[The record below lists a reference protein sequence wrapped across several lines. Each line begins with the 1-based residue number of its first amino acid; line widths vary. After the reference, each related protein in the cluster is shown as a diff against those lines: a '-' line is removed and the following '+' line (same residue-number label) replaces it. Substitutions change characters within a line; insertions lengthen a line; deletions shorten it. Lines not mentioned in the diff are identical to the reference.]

1 MSQLERFI
9 KYLSVEKQ
17 ASNHTIDGYRLDIQQ
32 FIELLAD
39 GDENFD
45 NWGKFDRDDA
55 RSYLQELHKL
65 SLSKNSIS
73 RKLASMRSFYKF
85 LLLEGVVKS
94 NPFMRLPA
102 MGRERKLPQVMS
114 LGAIERLI
122 NAVEPYWRDQ
132 LARGL
137 AKNEEIAAF
146 ILARD
151 KALIEVIY
159 SGGLR
164 IGEAVG
170 LNFKDVDILGGSVL
184 VHGKGKKE
192 RLCALG
198 RPART
203 ALRSYLQQRRLRSPM
218 ETPTSPV
225 FINRNCGRLNARSF
239 QRNLKAYLLEFFGD
253 ARCHRRGNIFAVIR
267 AQIGDLFD
275 QTRTDKGVIGRG
287 HHKDSFAIITQTAVH
302 QSHLQLVF
310 KVRKSPQTAQY
321 GIGLIFFYSVNHQS
335 AYRYSPHIGISCTA
349 RFDHFHA
356 FFDSKHGVFFA
367 VDRHRYDHPVKEFAG
382 ADDQVKMSVGQR
394 VKAPGIKYI
403 THYYK
408 PLLPDA

>member
-32 FIELLAD
+32 FILMLAD

-45 NWGKFDRDDA
+45 DWGRFDRDDG

-239 QRNLKAYLLEFFGD
+239 QRNLKAYLEVAGLPP
-253 ARCHRRGNIFAVIR
+253 
-267 AQIGDLFD
+267 DL
-275 QTRTDKGVIGRG
+275 TP
-287 HHKDSFAIITQTAVH
+287 HKLRHSFAT
-302 QSHLQLVF
+302 HLL
-310 KVRKSPQTAQY
+310 
-321 GIGLIFFYSVNHQS
+321 
-335 AYRYSPHIGISCTA
+335 
-349 RFDHFHA
+349 D
-356 FFDSKHGVFFA
+356 
-367 VDRHRYDHPVKEFAG
+367 AG
-382 ADDQVKMSVGQR
+382 ADLRSVQEMLGHADLSTTQIYTHVSTER
-394 VKAPGIKYI
+394 MKEAYRKAHPRAK
-403 THYYK
+403 
-408 PLLPDA
+408 

>member
-9 KYLSVEKQ
+9 KYLSLEKQ
-17 ASNHTIDGYRLDIQQ
+17 ASNHTIESYRLDIQQ
-32 FIELLAD
+32 FIAMLAN

-45 NWGKFDRDDA
+45 AWEKFDRDDA

-65 SLSKNSIS
+65 SLTKNSIA

-85 LLLEGVVKS
+85 MRMEGVVES

-102 MGRERKLPQVMS
+102 QGRERKLPQVMS
-114 LGAIERLI
+114 LGAVERLI

-164 IGEAVG
+164 ISEAVG
-170 LNFKDVDILGGSVL
+170 LNFKDMDILGGSVL

-203 ALRSYLQQRRLRSPM
+203 ALRSYLQQRRLRSPA

-239 QRNLKAYLLEFFGD
+239 QRNLKDYLAAAGLPT
-253 ARCHRRGNIFAVIR
+253 
-267 AQIGDLFD
+267 DL
-275 QTRTDKGVIGRG
+275 TP
-287 HHKDSFAIITQTAVH
+287 HKLRHSFAT
-302 QSHLQLVF
+302 HLL
-310 KVRKSPQTAQY
+310 
-321 GIGLIFFYSVNHQS
+321 
-335 AYRYSPHIGISCTA
+335 
-349 RFDHFHA
+349 D
-356 FFDSKHGVFFA
+356 
-367 VDRHRYDHPVKEFAG
+367 AG
-382 ADDQVKMSVGQR
+382 ADLRSVQEMLGHADLGTTQIYTHVSSER
-394 VKAPGIKYI
+394 MKEAYRKAHPRAK
-403 THYYK
+403 
-408 PLLPDA
+408 

>member
-32 FIELLAD
+32 FILMLAN
-39 GDENFD
+39 GEENFD
-45 NWGKFDRDDA
+45 NWEKFDRDDG

-85 LLLEGVVKS
+85 LLMEGVVKN

-102 MGRERKLPQVMS
+102 QGRERKLPQVMS
-114 LGAIERLI
+114 LTAIEKLI
-122 NAVEPYWRDQ
+122 NAVDPHWQHQ
-132 LARGL
+132 LAMGL

-146 ILARD
+146 AAARD
-151 KALIEVIY
+151 KAMIEVIY

-170 LNFKDVDILGGSVL
+170 LNFKDLDILSGTIL

-203 ALRSYLQQRRLRSPM
+203 ALRRYFTQRRLRAPA

-225 FINRNCGRLNARSF
+225 FINRNGGRLTARSF
-239 QRNLKAYLLEFFGD
+239 QRNLKTYLESAGLPPDF
-253 ARCHRRGNIFAVIR
+253 
-267 AQIGDLFD
+267 
-275 QTRTDKGVIGRG
+275 TP
-287 HHKDSFAIITQTAVH
+287 HKLRHSFAT
-302 QSHLQLVF
+302 HLL
-310 KVRKSPQTAQY
+310 
-321 GIGLIFFYSVNHQS
+321 
-335 AYRYSPHIGISCTA
+335 
-349 RFDHFHA
+349 D
-356 FFDSKHGVFFA
+356 
-367 VDRHRYDHPVKEFAG
+367 AG
-382 ADDQVKMSVGQR
+382 ADLRSVQEMLGHADLGTTQIYTHVSTER
-394 VKAPGIKYI
+394 MKEAYRKAHPRAK
-403 THYYK
+403 
-408 PLLPDA
+408 

>member
-9 KYLSVEKQ
+9 KYLSLEKQ
-17 ASNHTIDGYRLDIQQ
+17 ASSHTINSYRLDIQQ
-32 FIELLAD
+32 FTAMLAN

-45 NWGKFDRDDA
+45 DWGKFDRDDA

-65 SLSKNSIS
+65 SLTKNSIA
-73 RKLASMRSFYKF
+73 RKIASMRSFYKF

-114 LGAIERLI
+114 LGSIERLI
-122 NAVEPYWRDQ
+122 DAVEPYWRDQ

-137 AKNEEIAAF
+137 AKNEETAAF
-146 ILARD
+146 VLARD

-164 IGEAVG
+164 ISEAVG

-203 ALRSYLQQRRLRSPM
+203 ALRSYLQQRRLRSPA

-239 QRNLKAYLLEFFGD
+239 QRNLKAYLEAAGLPP
-253 ARCHRRGNIFAVIR
+253 
-267 AQIGDLFD
+267 DL
-275 QTRTDKGVIGRG
+275 TP
-287 HHKDSFAIITQTAVH
+287 HKLRHSFAT
-302 QSHLQLVF
+302 HLL
-310 KVRKSPQTAQY
+310 
-321 GIGLIFFYSVNHQS
+321 
-335 AYRYSPHIGISCTA
+335 
-349 RFDHFHA
+349 D
-356 FFDSKHGVFFA
+356 
-367 VDRHRYDHPVKEFAG
+367 AG
-382 ADDQVKMSVGQR
+382 ADLRSVQEMLGHADLSTTQIYTHVSTER
-394 VKAPGIKYI
+394 MKEAYRKAHPRAK
-403 THYYK
+403 
-408 PLLPDA
+408 